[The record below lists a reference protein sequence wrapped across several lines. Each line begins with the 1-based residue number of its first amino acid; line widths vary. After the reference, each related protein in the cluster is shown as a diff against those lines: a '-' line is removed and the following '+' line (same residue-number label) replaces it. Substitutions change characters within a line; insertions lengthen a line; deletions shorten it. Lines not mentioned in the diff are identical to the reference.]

1 MRNRGC
7 VAIYRR
13 LRNRYFVLEARRV
26 HLPTGAWTS
35 VRDRVQVEHDEMA
48 LHGFSLL
55 SKLLKK
61 SQREPAVD
69 GTKVD
74 AGELKFLRDHELVSA
89 GFEEPGVIML
99 SPMLRLR
106 GGRFVGADR
115 TFKTSKTMTP
125 GRFYATLQRAFE
137 EAT

>member
-1 MRNRGC
+1 MRNRGS

-26 HLPTGAWTS
+26 HIPTGAWTS
-35 VRDRVQVEHDEMA
+35 VRDRIQIEHDEMA
-48 LHGFSLL
+48 VHGFTLL
-55 SKLLKK
+55 SKLLRR
-61 SQREPAVD
+61 SQREPAVA

-74 AGELKFLRDHELVSA
+74 ASELKFLRDHELVNA
-89 GFEEPGVIML
+89 GFEETGVIRL
-99 SPMLRLR
+99 WPMVRLR

-115 TFKTSKTMTP
+115 TFKVSKALTP
-125 GRFYATLQRAFE
+125 DRFYTTLQRAFE